1 MDPRYEAERQSATRE
16 LEKLRHDGDAL
27 GGTFTRWFAPRAAD
41 AGDDSKD
48 DPKNDPLE
56 LWGTRIGRGLSLTAV
71 VAGCLYLIWVYL
83 R

>member
-1 MDPRYEAERQSATRE
+1 MTDPRHEAERQSATRE

-27 GGTFTRWFAPRAAD
+27 GGTFTRWFAPRAVD
-41 AGDDSKD
+41 AGDDPKD
-48 DPKNDPLE
+48 DPLE

-71 VAGCLYLIWVYL
+71 VAGCLFLIWVYL